1 MTGKHGAKHSPSSRG
16 TTRAGTDR
24 AGTVPAGVVRLRM
37 AAAARWRQLTGSAS
51 ATALAFCLLACGCAL
66 VAVAGP
72 RAGAQLRNNAYLH
85 LVADTPAGERTVVG
99 TLDAATLGT
108 AVNAPVDAAQIGYV
122 QATLRHH
129 LARALPLASTPGSDW
144 AGLTTAFAGFA
155 DHSREVGGLS
165 TKLELAYR
173 SNLGKNVRLV
183 AGSLPGGGPRGT
195 LQVAVTAATAKRF
208 NLAVGTIVPMPSTG
222 IRLRVTGIVV
232 PAGPA
237 GPFWQTDPTVAVP
250 SLGFLTGAHGGNAG
264 PPFWQGGAFVAGGAL
279 PALDTHFNTTALPVT
294 WMFGLA
300 LDRLTAAQAVQ
311 LSNSLPGVLSTSGL
325 VTFPG
330 QGTSL
335 GVSLTSGATYLLGV
349 FASQDGAV
357 GNVLSL
363 MAVSL
368 AVVGASVVLLTA
380 WLMAEKRR
388 EEFAVLRAR
397 GASRRQLGIAALWY
411 SAIAGVP
418 GTAVGIAL
426 GVALTPGS
434 GSVLSWWLAGLTIL
448 VALAGPVLITVRLH
462 RGYASATRPD
472 RPASRIWSVR
482 RLILEVALALGSI
495 GGLIVLRDQGVG
507 PGGADL
513 YASAAPVLAAIPVAI
528 IMLRLYPLLVR
539 LLARQ
544 ARRQAGVTAFLGLA
558 RAARVSATAVLPAF
572 AMVLALSL
580 VSFAGMVRGAVIRGE
595 VAQSWRQAGADAV
608 IGLPAALTAAQQHAV
623 GAVPGVQR
631 SVPIALSVG
640 RRGQSA
646 GAVTVVVADPAQY
659 AALLADTPSGR
670 PPARFG
676 NWHGAATSPRRPVP
690 VLGSPG
696 LAAQFGRGP
705 VGLLL
710 GDGQNIVVQVSG
722 SAPAMSAIPEI
733 VAQDVTGYIVLPRSA
748 LGARAPAPTA
758 MLVVGPGLDDGALTA
773 AVAAWHSRG
782 SVVTLRSNLLAAL
795 EQAPL
800 QRGAYAELAVGA
812 AAAAVGCMLVLLLT
826 LMLSA
831 QSRQMTLARAA
842 TMGMSSAQGRW
853 LTLIEALPQILSALI
868 GGLICALA
876 LARLVGPTLGLSV
889 FTGSAA
895 AVPIG
900 IEPAGLTATAIGLLV
915 LAIATLTGQTVLA
928 SRGAPR
934 SLRIGG

>member
-1 MTGKHGAKHSPSSRG
+1 MTGRHGAKRAPRSRG
-16 TTRAGTDR
+16 SVRPGT
-24 AGTVPAGVVRLRM
+24 APAGAIRLR
-37 AAAARWRQLTGSAS
+37 ARATARWRQLTGSAS
-51 ATALAFCLLACGCAL
+51 ATAVAFCLLACGCAL

-85 LVADTPAGERTVVG
+85 LVASTPAGQKTVVG

-108 AVNAPVDAAQIGYV
+108 AMNSTVGSTQIGYV
-122 QATLRHH
+122 QASLRHH
-129 LARALPLASTPGSDW
+129 LAAALPLASAPGADW
-144 AGLTTAFAGFA
+144 AGLTTPFAGFT

-165 TKLELAYR
+165 TKLEIAYR
-173 SNLGKNVRLV
+173 SDLGKNVRLV
-183 AGSLPGGGPRGT
+183 AGSLPGGGPGGP
-195 LQVAVTAATAKRF
+195 LQVAVTVATAKRF
-208 NLAVGTIVPMPSTG
+208 NFAVGTIIPIASTG

-237 GPFWQTDPTVAVP
+237 DPFWQTDPTFAVP
-250 SLGFLTGAHGGNAG
+250 SLGFLTGPRGATVG
-264 PPFWQGGAFVAGGAL
+264 PPFWQGGAFVGGGAL
-279 PALDTHFNTTALPVT
+279 PALEIHFNATALPLT
-294 WMFGLA
+294 WMFGVA
-300 LDRLTAAQAVQ
+300 LGQLTAGQAVQ
-311 LSNSLPGVLSTSGL
+311 LSNTLPGVLSTDGL
-325 VTFPG
+325 LTFPSRV
-330 QGTSL
+330 TSL
-335 GVSLTSGATYLLGV
+335 DVSLTSGVTDLLGV

-368 AVVGASVVLLTA
+368 AVVGASVLLLTA

-411 SAIAGVP
+411 SGIAAAP
-418 GTAVGIAL
+418 GAAAGIAL
-426 GVALTPGS
+426 GVALTPGT
-434 GSVLSWWLAGLTIL
+434 GSVLSWWLAAVTIL
-448 VALAGPVLITVRLH
+448 VALAGPVLITVRVH

-482 RLILEVALALGSI
+482 RLVIEAALALGSV
-495 GGLIVLRDQGVG
+495 GGLIVLHDQGVG
-507 PGGADL
+507 PGGTDL
-513 YASAAPVLAAIPVAI
+513 YACAAPVLAAIPVAI

-539 LLARQ
+539 LLSRQ

-580 VSFAGMVRGAVIRGE
+580 VSFAGMVRSAVIRGE
-595 VAQSWRQAGADAV
+595 VAESWQQAGADAV
-608 IGLPAALTAAQQHAV
+608 ISLPAALTTAQQHAV

-631 SVPIALSVG
+631 SVPIALSVA
-640 RRGQSA
+640 RRGQSV
-646 GAVTVVVADPAQY
+646 GAVSVVVADPAQY
-659 AALLADTPSGR
+659 AALLADTPAGR
-670 PPARFG
+670 PPARFSD
-676 NWHGAATSPRRPVP
+676 WHGAATSPRSPVP

-696 LAAQFGRGP
+696 LATQFGRGP
-705 VGLLL
+705 VAVMLAS
-710 GDGQNIVVQVSG
+710 GQNVVVQVSG
-722 SAPAMSAIPEI
+722 SGPAMSAIPGI
-733 VAQDVTGYIVLPRSA
+733 ADQDVIGYIVLPRSA
-748 LGARAPAPTA
+748 LGASAPAPSA
-758 MLVVGPGLDDGALTA
+758 MLVVGAGLSGAALTA
-773 AVAAWHSRG
+773 AVAARHNHG
-782 SVVTLRSNLLAAL
+782 ATVTLRSKLLAAL

-826 LMLSA
+826 LMLSG

-876 LARLVGPTLGLSV
+876 LARLVGPALDLSV

-928 SRGAPR
+928 GRGAAR